1 MADAKIEKLLT
12 KAGVTKDQL
21 TEATQES
28 KKNKKPV
35 ELVLKEKKILSEK
48 DYAKIKASI
57 VKVPFVDLSNLTVAQ
72 NIIQHIPE
80 DVAKKYH
87 IVAFDI
93 DNKTKTLKVATTQ
106 PEEYTVLEFVQKII
120 GSEIEPHMA
129 TASDITKLL
138 DRYSGIQ
145 TEVEKAIETDKILP
159 GSQKEL
165 ESISAV
171 DIIKQDSP
179 IAKLINTIF
188 EHAVVGGASD
198 VHIEP
203 TTKNLEVRYRI
214 DGILRKTVTL
224 PLTISRAVISR
235 IKIISNLKIDEQRL
249 PQDGRFHGIYG
260 DKEIDFRVSTLPT
273 VNGEKVV
280 MRILDKTTAILTLEQ
295 LGMRGKSFEF
305 MQKNIHKPHGMTL
318 VTGPT
323 GAGKST
329 TLYAAIGLLNNVGMN
344 ITTLEDPV
352 EYYIDGINQSQV
364 NAKIGFTF
372 ASGLRAIVRQDPD
385 VIMVGEIR
393 DLETADMAV
402 HAALTGHIVLS
413 TLHTNDAAGAIPR
426 LIDMGVE
433 PFLLASSINT
443 IVAQR
448 LARKI
453 CEHCKTELKIPKEI
467 FLEMK
472 DDIKTLPKEVQNKIN
487 SDSTSV
493 SIYKGIGCSF
503 CNQTGY
509 KGRVGIFEVLSIEGA
524 IEELI
529 TKKVPSSEIQKAAM
543 GIGMVSMKQDGI
555 MKILDGT
562 TTMEEVW
569 RVTLE

>member
-1 MADAKIEKLLT
+1 VADAKIEKLLT

-280 MRILDKTTAILTLEQ
+280 IEFLIKLQ
-295 LGMRGKSFEF
+295 L
-305 MQKNIHKPHGMTL
+305 
-318 VTGPT
+318 
-323 GAGKST
+323 
-329 TLYAAIGLLNNVGMN
+329 Y
-344 ITTLEDPV
+344 
-352 EYYIDGINQSQV
+352 
-364 NAKIGFTF
+364 
-372 ASGLRAIVRQDPD
+372 
-385 VIMVGEIR
+385 
-393 DLETADMAV
+393 
-402 HAALTGHIVLS
+402 
-413 TLHTNDAAGAIPR
+413 
-426 LIDMGVE
+426 
-433 PFLLASSINT
+433 
-443 IVAQR
+443 
-448 LARKI
+448 
-453 CEHCKTELKIPKEI
+453 
-467 FLEMK
+467 
-472 DDIKTLPKEVQNKIN
+472 LP
-487 SDSTSV
+487 
-493 SIYKGIGCSF
+493 
-503 CNQTGY
+503 
-509 KGRVGIFEVLSIEGA
+509 
-524 IEELI
+524 
-529 TKKVPSSEIQKAAM
+529 
-543 GIGMVSMKQDGI
+543 
-555 MKILDGT
+555 
-562 TTMEEVW
+562 
-569 RVTLE
+569 